1 MKYIITIFTIFALS
15 ANIFAQTAE
24 NKIEGFRTLKW
35 GDEISNIMI
44 NGEVANFIETEK
56 AKEGTFYI
64 LPSDNLMIG
73 NVLLDEIKYVFS
85 KKDDKFFKVSL
96 TGKKED
102 VEQMKFIVNHKYG
115 EHINETEKDDKI
127 MRQWIVNNVTITLKD
142 FTFNKFELLIES
154 DWEAAEAYKKNT
166 NVTDF

>member
-15 ANIFAQTAE
+15 ANVFAQTAE

-115 EHINETEKDDKI
+115 EHLNETEKDDKI

>member
-15 ANIFAQTAE
+15 ANVFAQTAE

>member
-15 ANIFAQTAE
+15 ANVFAQTAE

-102 VEQMKFIVNHKYG
+102 VEQMKFIVDHKYG
-115 EHINETEKDDKI
+115 EHLNETEKDDKVI
-127 MRQWIVNNVTITLKD
+127 QQWIVHNVTITLKD
-142 FTFNKFELLIES
+142 YTFNKFELIIES
-154 DWEAAEAYKKNT
+154 EKVDTWLFK
-166 NVTDF
+166 